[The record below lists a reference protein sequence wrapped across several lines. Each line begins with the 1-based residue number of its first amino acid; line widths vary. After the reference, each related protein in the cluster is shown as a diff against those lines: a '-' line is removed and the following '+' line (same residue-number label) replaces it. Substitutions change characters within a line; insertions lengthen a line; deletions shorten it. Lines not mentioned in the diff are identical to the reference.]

1 MNRFTTTVFAAAVAC
16 FAIGANAQMKVNAAD
31 LPHITNGGTGF
42 IGVTD
47 STMKTDRMA
56 AMSAAPTATMTTAAP
71 ATITNATRTGW
82 TPAMSQE
89 ATPTY
94 DAAKTLGSGPMS
106 DPRMHRSWGTPD

>member
-47 STMKTDRMA
+47 SAMKTDRMA
-56 AMSAAPTATMTTAAP
+56 ALSMAP
-71 ATITNATRTGW
+71 AATPMAATTTMKSSTRTDW

>member
-31 LPHITNGGTGF
+31 LQHVTNGGTGF
-42 IGVTD
+42 IGVTA
-47 STMKTDRMA
+47 SAMKTDRMV
-56 AMSAAPTATMTTAAP
+56 AMSAAPAATPMATTTATT
-71 ATITNATRTGW
+71 TRTDW

-94 DAAKTLGSGPMS
+94 DTAKTLGSGPMS